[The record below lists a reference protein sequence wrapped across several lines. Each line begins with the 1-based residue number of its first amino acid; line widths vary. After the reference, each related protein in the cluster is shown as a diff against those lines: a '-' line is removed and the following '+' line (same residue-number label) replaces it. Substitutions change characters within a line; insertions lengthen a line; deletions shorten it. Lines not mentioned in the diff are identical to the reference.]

1 MPKQPNFLVI
11 HTDQHRYDC
20 VGISERKTGIYTPYI
35 DSIGYTGANFT
46 CAYSTCP
53 VCIPQRL
60 TLLTGQLAETHGCY
74 TNTGIPYLP
83 LETTL
88 PSEMRKGGYQTALVG
103 RTMHTYPFTAPYGFE
118 YYLPGDPSSE
128 YKNTTDPFFKYLR
141 DNNPN
146 DCGGYYGGGPV
157 NNSREAGPFHLAD
170 HFHQTKWATN
180 RALDFLE
187 NRDKSRP
194 FMLFVGY
201 YAPHSPHNPPAE
213 FFNRYYF
220 RNDLD
225 KPAIADWDVK
235 PVNSGDPTSHYVE
248 LKGENWKMTQAG
260 YYGNIAFADSQ
271 IGRLLS
277 AVGRDTYVIF
287 TSDHGDMLGDHYM
300 YQKCRPYE
308 GSAHIPFM
316 IKGPGIKDSQTIDAP
331 IGWHDIMPTILDLAG
346 LPIPDSVDGRSIVPL
361 IMESRKLDEP
371 WRKYLYL
378 NCVHFHMGAVK
389 ARNES
394 KKPNLFDELASQ
406 ALTDGKMK
414 YIWHVTSGTEQLFDV
429 EHDWNELHDLSQDP
443 AYADELAK
451 WRIVLI
457 KQLEGR
463 AEGYSDGHRLIP
475 GCKPEEYNAKFAEI
489 VKKRKAEGFHQ
500 AYTPVPDPCNSMEY
514 DPALMK

>member
-1 MPKQPNFLVI
+1 
-11 HTDQHRYDC
+11 
-20 VGISERKTGIYTPYI
+20 
-35 DSIGYTGANFT
+35 
-46 CAYSTCP
+46 
-53 VCIPQRL
+53 
-60 TLLTGQLAETHGCY
+60 
-74 TNTGIPYLP
+74 
-83 LETTL
+83 
-88 PSEMRKGGYQTALVG
+88 
-103 RTMHTYPFTAPYGFE
+103 
-118 YYLPGDPSSE
+118 
-128 YKNTTDPFFKYLR
+128 
-141 DNNPN
+141 
-146 DCGGYYGGGPV
+146 
-157 NNSREAGPFHLAD
+157 
-170 HFHQTKWATN
+170 
-180 RALDFLE
+180 
-187 NRDKSRP
+187 
-194 FMLFVGY
+194 
-201 YAPHSPHNPPAE
+201 
-213 FFNRYYF
+213 
-220 RNDLD
+220 
-225 KPAIADWDVK
+225 
-235 PVNSGDPTSHYVE
+235 
-248 LKGENWKMTQAG
+248 MTQAG

-406 ALTDGKMK
+406 ALTDGRMK

-475 GCKPEEYNAKFAEI
+475 GCRVRDWHYCQSLP
-489 VKKRKAEGFHQ
+489 
-500 AYTPVPDPCNSMEY
+500 
-514 DPALMK
+514 